1 MIPNPIRTI
10 ERIILYSKT
19 RFRKISDRITVNKGN
34 VMEIAKASVVPSS
47 FWASKYAVS
56 PITCPKRKLRNV
68 INHKFHG
75 NKKIYVNIPKTTA
88 IIINVKVPIA
98 VRKKLMKTG
107 LA

>member
-1 MIPNPIRTI
+1 
-10 ERIILYSKT
+10 
-19 RFRKISDRITVNKGN
+19 
-34 VMEIAKASVVPSS
+34 MEIAKASVAPSS
-47 FWASKYAVS
+47 FWALKYAVS

-68 INHKFHG
+68 IIHKFHG
-75 NKKIYVNIPKTTA
+75 NKNIYVKIPKITA